1 MEFNDSRVSD
11 WEFKELEKQCFGN
24 ETGSGFMGDS
34 YGTSGYMLFYE
45 RRVKKD
51 LKILIEEDKVEEEK
65 AHGIDVKFDEEKKEH
80 FKIVK
85 YKDAANGERPNPIYQ
100 QVFEDNHSV
109 SFEND
114 VYSQE
119 FFDFVLKIMKGVADS
134 DSTAAKEIGLIIG
147 KKVGFEI
154 LARCYEN
161 TGLKQLAPVLIN
173 ILKSS
178 DKACI
183 DFMKQL
189 LDDDDAEVVMEILFD
204 CPDMHARR
212 NLIRIIR
219 YLVCRLKEIEKDAIL
234 GNEFDEIEET
244 YVDIYKRQCTR
255 SRKVPKALVLRFLDL
270 LKAFMP
276 TRAARSWKL
285 IDTYMELLHSFGVQS
300 ASDVENEIGARETW
314 SRKSEGYQ
322 IGMTV
327 YF

>member
-24 ETGSGFMGDS
+24 EAGNGYMQDS

-51 LKILIEEDKVEEEK
+51 LKILIADEKVEEEK
-65 AHGIDVKFDEEKKEH
+65 TRGIDIKFDEDKKEH

-85 YKDAANGERPNPIYQ
+85 YKDAANDEMPNPIYQ

-134 DSTAAKEIGLIIG
+134 NSSAAKDIGLQIG

-154 LARCYEN
+154 LARCFDN
-161 TGLKQLAPVLIN
+161 TGLKQLAPVMID

-178 DKACI
+178 DKTCT
-183 DFMKQL
+183 DFMKSL
-189 LDDDDAEVVMEILFD
+189 LEDDDAEVVMEILFD

-219 YLVCRLKEIEKDAIL
+219 YLICRLKEIEKDTIIA
-234 GNEFDEIEET
+234 NEFDEIEET
-244 YVDIYKRQCTR
+244 YVNIYESQCTR
-255 SRKVPKALVLRFLDL
+255 IREVPKSLVLRFMEL
-270 LKAFMP
+270 LKALMP
-276 TRAARSWKL
+276 TRAARSWKV
-285 IDTYMELLHSFGVQS
+285 IDTYMELFHSFGV
-300 ASDVENEIGARETW
+300 
-314 SRKSEGYQ
+314 
-322 IGMTV
+322 
-327 YF
+327 